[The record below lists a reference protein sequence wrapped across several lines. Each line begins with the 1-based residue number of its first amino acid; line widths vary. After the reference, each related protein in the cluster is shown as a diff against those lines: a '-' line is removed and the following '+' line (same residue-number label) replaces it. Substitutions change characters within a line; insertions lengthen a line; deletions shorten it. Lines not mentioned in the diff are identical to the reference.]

1 VAPVSKGIAG
11 YRFDAQDDTQL
22 TIYPGDEVDI
32 LQKVR
37 RLPNARGVMLTNGS
51 NALHFVGQDDDG
63 WWLVELRNKRG
74 YVPGSYLIER
84 PIEEPKPEPKKK
96 RSAFKSKP
104 KRKPGLCTQ
113 CSTQNPAEARFCRS
127 CGNNLMA

>member
-1 VAPVSKGIAG
+1 MTPVSKGIAG

-22 TIYPGDEVDI
+22 TIYPGDEVAI
-32 LQKVR
+32 LQK
-37 RLPNARGVMLTNGS
+37 
-51 NALHFVGQDDDG
+51 DDDG

-84 PIEEPKPEPKKK
+84 PIEEVKPQPKKK
-96 RSAFKSKP
+96 KSAFKSKP
-104 KRKPGLCTQ
+104 KKTPGLCSS